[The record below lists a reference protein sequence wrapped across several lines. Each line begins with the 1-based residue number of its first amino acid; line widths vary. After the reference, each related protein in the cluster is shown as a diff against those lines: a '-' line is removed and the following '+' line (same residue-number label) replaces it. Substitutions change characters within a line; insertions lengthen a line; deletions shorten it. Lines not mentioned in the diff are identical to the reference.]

1 MNNDNHTINRR
12 SFLKILTAGTGTL
25 LLAANETGC
34 TSVKSQDLENIFVQR
49 GIFEPSVFLS
59 IEPTGKILVAS
70 KHAEMGQGILM
81 GTATLMAEELEVSL
95 DQIEVVQAHKPEF
108 GLQMTGGS
116 TSTAGLFLPV
126 RRAGAAAR
134 EMLRAAAATTWGVS
148 VEECTAKQ
156 GAIHHAGSDSQLSYG
171 DLVPLAVLQPV
182 PTDPPLKSAVDFSVI
197 GKEGQRR
204 VDALTKSTG
213 TALFGTDVQ
222 IDNKVCAYVLRSPVM
237 GGRAEEVVS
246 DAALKLPGVVDVLS
260 FERGVAVLANKYWQT
275 KRAAPLVQVK
285 WRGGRVKGLNT
296 SELAESARIHSSGPG
311 SHKIKNVGNVDK
323 VFEDQDTKRIEL
335 QYEYPYLSHATMEP
349 QNCTVMMTE
358 DRVKV
363 WVPTQAP
370 TMVAMAI
377 HAYFGI
383 PKDNIEVE
391 MTMLGGGFGRR
402 ACIDFVLEA
411 AQIAQLKPG
420 VPIQVIWSREDDM
433 TMGYYRPQGAC
444 TMVGA
449 IDESGSI
456 LAVRSHLVSQL
467 LFPEMGE
474 QLDVI
479 FPKFIPEKM
488 RRKLAYATT
497 GYLSNT
503 SLMGLFE
510 GGDLATCKYA
520 LPNYRYEFSPIHVN
534 VPVTAWRSV
543 AHSYSTFIMETF
555 IDHLAATGERDP
567 LETKRELLSAH
578 PQYLAVLDA
587 VVTNSDWGQPIEEG
601 WGRGIAVSEFAKSVV
616 AQVVEAGIVNNEI
629 VVRHVTC
636 AVDCGL
642 VVNPDVVRSQIE
654 SGIIYG
660 LSMITEK
667 IEFIDGVVQQKN
679 FDGFPALRM
688 YRTPEIKSI
697 LLPSDNSPT
706 GIGEIS
712 LPPINAG
719 VSNAIYAA
727 TGVRLTKMPLQDA
740 WNDHVRNSS
749 MDTISKRGR
758 TP

>member
-1 MNNDNHTINRR
+1 MNNGKPSLNRR
-12 SFLKILTAGTGTL
+12 SFLQLLGASTGTL
-25 LLAANETGC
+25 MLAANETGC
-34 TSVKSQDLENIFVQR
+34 TGVKSQDLENIFVQR
-49 GIFEPSVFLS
+49 GVFEPSLFLS
-59 IEPTGKILVAS
+59 IDPTGRIVVAS

-81 GTATLMAEELEVSL
+81 GTATLMAEELEVAL
-95 DQIEVVQAHKPEF
+95 DQIEVVQAHKSGF
-108 GLQMTGGS
+108 GMQMTGGS

-126 RRAGAAAR
+126 RRAGACAR
-134 EMLRAAAATTWGVS
+134 EMLRVAAAIKWGVPI
-148 VEECTAKQ
+148 EECIAKQ
-156 GAIHHAGSDSQLSYG
+156 GSIHHADTAKHVSYG
-171 DLVPLAVLQPV
+171 ELVSLAVLQPV
-182 PTDPPLKSAVDFSVI
+182 PTDPPLKSAANFSVI

-204 VDALTKSTG
+204 VDALSKSTG
-213 TALFGTDVQ
+213 TAIFGTDVQ
-222 IDNKVCAYVLRSPVM
+222 IENKVCAYVLRSPVM
-237 GGRAEEVVS
+237 GGRAEEVIS
-246 DAALKLPGVVDVLS
+246 DAALKEPGIVAVVP
-260 FERGVAVLANKYWQT
+260 FERGVAVLANKYWQA

-285 WRGGRVKGLNT
+285 WKGGRVKGLNT
-296 SELAESARIHSSGPG
+296 SELAESARVYSNSPG
-311 SHKIKNVGNVDK
+311 SHKVKNVGNVDK
-323 VFEDQDTKRIEL
+323 ALESQGTKRVEL

-349 QNCTVMMTE
+349 QNCTVLMTE

-377 HAYFGI
+377 QAYFGI
-383 PKDNIEVE
+383 PKENIEVE
-391 MTMLGGGFGRR
+391 MAMLGGGFGRR

-411 AQIAQLKPG
+411 AQIAHLKKG
-420 VPIQVIWSREDDM
+420 IPIQVVWSREDDM

-444 TMVGA
+444 RMAGA
-449 IDESGSI
+449 IDESGSVV
-456 LAVRSHLVSQL
+456 AVRSHLVSQL

-474 QLDVI
+474 QLDVV

-520 LPNYRYEFSPIHVN
+520 FPNYRYEFSPIHVN

-567 LETKRELLSAH
+567 LETRRELLSAH
-578 PQYLAVLDA
+578 PRYLAVLDA
-587 VVTNSDWGQPIEEG
+587 VVENSDWGQPIEEG

-642 VVNPDVVRSQIE
+642 VINPDVVRAQIE

-660 LSMITEK
+660 LSMMTEK
-667 IEFIDGVVQQKN
+667 IEFVDGVVQQQN

-688 YRTPEIKSI
+688 YRTPEIRSI
-697 LLPSDNSPT
+697 LLPSDNPPT

-740 WNDHVRNSS
+740 WNDHLKAPLDSPV
-749 MDTISKRGR
+749 SKREDAL
-758 TP
+758 